1 MAKSKGGS
9 KKPAAN
15 GKPHVRNGKP
25 ERLGSYFLSLTLEN
39 VRCFGPKQTLDLSD
53 GNGKPA
59 RWTVIFGLN
68 GTGKT
73 TVLQSLVVVEPLSRS
88 KGPLSKE
95 SLPRFVNLSRVDQG
109 SFYRGNKEETGTI
122 GIETCQTQTITHPPF
137 GLERSGLT
145 LFSGGGKYQLPP
157 WLPTGEPRVPVCYAY
172 GASRRVSAIALGESE
187 IDDPTSTLFSDKSSL
202 RNAEEW
208 LLQLDY
214 ASKSSKTQ
222 EQFEVLQHVKVL
234 LLNVMPDDE
243 LTDIRFVSTGGTHP
257 TARVEFKTPYG
268 WVPLRQLGY
277 GYQTLITWV
286 TDLASRIVER
296 YPDSP
301 DPLAEPAVVL
311 VDEIDLHLHPV
322 WQRKL
327 MGFLTTRFP
336 NTQFIVT
343 AHSPLV
349 AQAAADANL
358 AVLQREGDHVVIKND
373 VDYIRNWRVDQI
385 LTSELFGLKT
395 TWPPRLEPL
404 FAEREKIL
412 TKPKLTKADE
422 KRLAELDE
430 EVGGLSFGETPDEI
444 KSRASIQKTLDML
457 LKERNAAQ

>member
-1 MAKSKGGS
+1 M
-9 KKPAAN
+9 
-15 GKPHVRNGKP
+15 
-25 ERLGSYFLSLTLEN
+25 
-39 VRCFGPKQTLDLSD
+39 
-53 GNGKPA
+53 
-59 RWTVIFGLN
+59 
-68 GTGKT
+68 
-73 TVLQSLVVVEPLSRS
+73 
-88 KGPLSKE
+88 
-95 SLPRFVNLSRVDQG
+95 
-109 SFYRGNKEETGTI
+109 
-122 GIETCQTQTITHPPF
+122 
-137 GLERSGLT
+137 
-145 LFSGGGKYQLPP
+145 
-157 WLPTGEPRVPVCYAY
+157 
-172 GASRRVSAIALGESE
+172 
-187 IDDPTSTLFSDKSSL
+187 
-202 RNAEEW
+202 
-208 LLQLDY
+208 
-214 ASKSSKTQ
+214 
-222 EQFEVLQHVKVL
+222 
-234 LLNVMPDDE
+234 
-243 LTDIRFVSTGGTHP
+243 DIRFVSSGGTHP
-257 TARVEFKTPYG
+257 TARAEFKTPYG
-268 WVPLRQLGY
+268 WVQLRQLGY

-286 TDLASRIVER
+286 TDFVSRMVER

-327 MGFLTTRFP
+327 MGFLTERFP

-358 AVLQREGDHVVIKND
+358 AVLQREGDHVVIRND

-430 EVGGLSFGETPDEI
+430 ETGGLSFGETPQEI
-444 KSRASIQKTLDML
+444 KSREAIQKTLDML